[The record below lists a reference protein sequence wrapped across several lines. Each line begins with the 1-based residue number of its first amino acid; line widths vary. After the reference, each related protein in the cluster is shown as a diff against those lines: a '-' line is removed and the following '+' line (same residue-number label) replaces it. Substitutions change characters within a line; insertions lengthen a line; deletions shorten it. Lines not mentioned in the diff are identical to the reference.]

1 MKETPIGRGLLALG
15 MIACL
20 LAGCR
25 GGGNAPAG
33 SAPGGATAPAGDTA
47 EIGTAA
53 RPITMVFVP
62 SVNAEQLAVS
72 ADELAKLLE
81 KETGYKVKG
90 SVGTSYSA
98 VVEAMG
104 AGHVDLGWINPFS
117 YVLAHS
123 KYDVEPLLISLRRGS
138 RSYDGVIITRKDS
151 GINSLKD
158 LKGKRFAFVDPLSTS
173 GTIYPQLAMMA
184 AGIDPKKDL
193 GQTIFAGGH
202 DKVVIAVYQKQAD
215 AGAIYGGGGSDA
227 RARVEG
233 TIPDVM
239 QQTKIIGHTDPIPN
253 DNISVRKDL
262 PADVKEKL
270 KTALLKI
277 STTDTGRRILENY
290 DIDGLAAVK
299 DSDYD
304 SIRKAAQAL
313 NIDLEQ
319 AVQPK
324 KA

>member
-1 MKETPIGRGLLALG
+1 MKERGILRGLLPIAAL
-15 MIACL
+15 AWL

-25 GGGNAPAG
+25 GGGNAPA
-33 SAPGGATAPAGDTA
+33 SQNPGASRSSSGAEAV
-47 EIGTAA
+47 GTAA

-62 SVNAEQLAVS
+62 SVNAEKLATS

-90 SVGTSYSA
+90 SVGNSYSA
-98 VVEAMG
+98 VIEAMG
-104 AGHVDLGWINPFS
+104 AGRVDIGWLNPFG
-117 YVLAHS
+117 YVLAHD
-123 KYDVEPLLISLRRGS
+123 KYGVEPLLITTRRGS
-138 RSYDGVIITRKDS
+138 RSYFGLIITRKDS
-151 GINSLKD
+151 GISSLKD

-193 GQTIFAGGH
+193 GQTVFAGGH
-202 DKVVIAVYQKQAD
+202 DKVVIAVYQKQVD
-215 AGAIYGGGGSDA
+215 AGAIYGGGGTDA

-239 QQTKIIGHTDPIPN
+239 QQTKIIGQTDPIPN
-253 DNISVRKDL
+253 DNVSVRKDL
-262 PADVKEKL
+262 PADAKKKL

-277 STTDTGRRILENY
+277 SKTDQGRRILEEY
-290 DIDGLAAVK
+290 DIDGLEPVQ

-304 SIRKAAQAL
+304 TLRKAAQAL
-313 NIDLEQ
+313 GINLEN
-319 AVQPK
+319 AVKPK

>member
-1 MKETPIGRGLLALG
+1 MKERGNYRGLLALG
-15 MIACL
+15 AILWL

-25 GGGNAPAG
+25 GGGSTPA
-33 SAPGGATAPAGDTA
+33 SSPPGGGAPSVGVEA
-47 EIGTAA
+47 IGTAA

-81 KETGYKVKG
+81 KQTGYKVKG
-90 SVGTSYSA
+90 SVGTSYNA

-104 AGHVDLGWINPFS
+104 AGRVDIGWLNPFG
-117 YVLAHS
+117 YVLAHD
-123 KYDVEPLLISLRRGS
+123 KYGVEPLLISLRRGS
-138 RSYDGVIITRKDS
+138 RSYFGVIITRKDS
-151 GINSLKD
+151 GINSIKD
-158 LKGKRFAFVDPLSTS
+158 LKGKRFAFVDSLSTS
-173 GTIYPQLAMMA
+173 GTIYPKLAMMA

-193 GQTIFAGGH
+193 GQTIFAMGH
-202 DKVVIAVYQKQAD
+202 DKVVIAVYQKQVD
-215 AGAIYGGGGSDA
+215 AGAIYGGCGSDA

-233 TIPDVM
+233 TLPDVM

-290 DIDGLAAVK
+290 DIDGLAPVK

-313 NIDLEQ
+313 DINLEQ
-319 AVQPK
+319 AIQPK
-324 KA
+324 KT

>member
-1 MKETPIGRGLLALG
+1 MRYNERHWTGPVLTIFLLL
-15 MIACL
+15 I
-20 LAGCR
+20 AGCR
-25 GGGNAPAG
+25 GGGKAPAG
-33 SAPGGATAPAGDTA
+33 TPDAGAA
-47 EIGTAA
+47 IGSAA
-53 RPITMVFVP
+53 RPISMVFVP
-62 SVNAEQLAVS
+62 AVNAEQLAVS
-72 ADELAKLLE
+72 ADQLASLLE

-90 SVGTSYSA
+90 SVGTSYAA

-104 AGHVDLGWINPFS
+104 AGHVDVGWLNPFS
-117 YVLAHS
+117 YVLAHD
-123 KYDVEPLLISLRRGS
+123 KYGVEPLLITTRRGM
-138 RSYDGVIITRKDS
+138 RSYDGVIITRTDS

-158 LKGKRFAFVDPLSTS
+158 LKGKTFAYVDPLSTS
-173 GTIYPQLAMMA
+173 GAIYPQLAMMA

-239 QQTKIIGHTDPIPN
+239 QKTKVIGHTDPIPN
-253 DNISVRKDL
+253 DNVSVRKDL

-270 KTALLKI
+270 KAALLKI
-277 STTDTGRRILENY
+277 SKTDQGRRLLENY
-290 DIDGLAAVK
+290 DIDGLEPVT
-299 DSDYD
+299 DSDYN

-313 NIDLEQ
+313 NINLEQ
-319 AVQPK
+319 AIQPK
-324 KA
+324 KS